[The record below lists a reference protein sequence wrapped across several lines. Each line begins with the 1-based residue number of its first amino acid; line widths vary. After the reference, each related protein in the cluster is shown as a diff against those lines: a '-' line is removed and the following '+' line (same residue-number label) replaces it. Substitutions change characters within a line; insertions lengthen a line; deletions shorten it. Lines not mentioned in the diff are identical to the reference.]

1 MSSAAAS
8 RATRRAAFAARRHSY
23 RSKLVIATA
32 VVAVGLVAGTGF
44 VVQSAVADSQ
54 ATAAAHAV
62 ALARTQASLD
72 STTEKSLAVANAQ
85 TAIAAADLVVAE
97 AQAKTDT
104 SGLTSTISTLSNYTL
119 LDPKTVTGLTAQTAE
134 KTTVVVAAAAEA
146 DRVAA
151 VAAAQAAADA
161 AAAAAAAEALAEANT
176 PSGAK
181 ATAENLA
188 SSEYG
193 WGSDQFSC
201 LVSLWQKESGWSY
214 TASNG
219 SSGAAGI
226 PQALP
231 GSKMASIASD
241 WQTNA
246 ATQVAWGLKY
256 IASSYGSPCS
266 AWSHSQS
273 VNWY

>member
-1 MSSAAAS
+1 M
-8 RATRRAAFAARRHSY
+8 
-23 RSKLVIATA
+23 ATA